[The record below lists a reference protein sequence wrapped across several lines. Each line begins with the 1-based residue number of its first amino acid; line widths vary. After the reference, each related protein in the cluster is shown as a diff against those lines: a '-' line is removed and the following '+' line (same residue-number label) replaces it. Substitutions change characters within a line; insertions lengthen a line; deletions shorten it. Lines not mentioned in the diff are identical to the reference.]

1 MKEIRVK
8 SLLPVRLD
16 KYLAEQYPVLGI
28 GRLNKALREN
38 KIKLNGKKQPL
49 STRVQNGDVIRLY
62 LTDEQLGEGSGDG
75 PAFAMLRPAQLIY
88 ENDDLIVANKPAGIP
103 AEGPD
108 SDTLY
113 NRACKVLYDTGH
125 WDARNPPRLCHRLDT
140 GTSGLI
146 LLAKTAQAEQFLT
159 EAIRQRSI
167 RKRYLC
173 VTFGRPEP
181 AQATLHDYL
190 LKDAETGTVRVLKSA
205 RPGAKEI
212 ITSYE
217 TLAVSGRLA
226 LLRVDLVTGRTH
238 QIRAHLA
245 SIGCPILG
253 DSKYGNNTANRE
265 LKLKYQALCAWEL
278 AFPARIQEPA
288 FQYLA
293 GKSFHAP
300 KPWYYQQVLDGVL
313 K

>member
-16 KYLAEQYPVLGI
+16 KYLTEQYPVLGI

-113 NRACKVLYDTGH
+113 NRVLRTI
-125 WDARNPPRLCHRLDT
+125 HRKAAVDRR
-140 GTSGLI
+140 
-146 LLAKTAQAEQFLT
+146 FF
-159 EAIRQRSI
+159 R
-167 RKRYLC
+167 
-173 VTFGRPEP
+173 FG
-181 AQATLHDYL
+181 
-190 LKDAETGTVRVLKSA
+190 V
-205 RPGAKEI
+205 
-212 ITSYE
+212 
-217 TLAVSGRLA
+217 
-226 LLRVDLVTGRTH
+226 
-238 QIRAHLA
+238 
-245 SIGCPILG
+245 
-253 DSKYGNNTANRE
+253 
-265 LKLKYQALCAWEL
+265 
-278 AFPARIQEPA
+278 
-288 FQYLA
+288 
-293 GKSFHAP
+293 
-300 KPWYYQQVLDGVL
+300 
-313 K
+313 